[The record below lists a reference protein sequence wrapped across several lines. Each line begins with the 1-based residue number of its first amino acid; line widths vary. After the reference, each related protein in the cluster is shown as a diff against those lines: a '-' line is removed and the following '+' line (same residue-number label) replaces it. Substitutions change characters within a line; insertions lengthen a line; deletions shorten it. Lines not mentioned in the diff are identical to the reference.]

1 MTETPD
7 DEHSEPPVPSAR
19 NQSAVDDGG
28 RGSRWGRFEATPLV
42 VAGVSLVSVIAGA
55 VIGSISSYLTTSAQI
70 RHENVL
76 RLRDET
82 RAGCIEVVRLSRDRG
97 ERISKAI
104 SAVDGFIADYPG
116 RVREDQITIAREAL
130 KQYHATDAEW
140 NRAGATLFLSAS
152 PELEESVA
160 TFHDDATEVASLIDS
175 VNLPPDQ
182 TRNEALYRVRDELST
197 QKGFGFAARRIL
209 TRCQMDLQL

>member
-1 MTETPD
+1 M
-7 DEHSEPPVPSAR
+7 R
-19 NQSAVDDGG
+19 RG
-28 RGSRWGRFEATPLV
+28 RDALKWS
-42 VAGVSLVSVIAGA
+42 
-55 VIGSISSYLTTSAQI
+55 
-70 RHENVL
+70 
-76 RLRDET
+76 
-82 RAGCIEVVRLSRDRG
+82 GCREDRG

-182 TRNEALYRVRDELST
+182 TRAGIRSKIAGQLSDAMVAVEATTDATPTEWSSRSATAV
-197 QKGFGFAARRIL
+197 KGG
-209 TRCQMDLQL
+209 T